1 MNEEEVQNVVSEE
14 TAENDEAQPSEEV
27 VEGIEL
33 TDTADAEKAEEKVE
47 EQPKGRFMTDE
58 DINDLVD
65 RRVRR
70 KMEKFEKE
78 MSVLRDTSDV
88 VKRAVGGNDINETNK
103 NLRDFYT
110 KEGYDLPER
119 SSGLTERQEE
129 ILARGEAEDII
140 KDGYDAMVE
149 EAQRLANKGYANLND
164 REKVVFTTISDKIA
178 EENDRKGLLKIGAKD
193 DVLKDA
199 EFIAFKK
206 QFNSNTPIEKI
217 YDLYMKDTKKTT
229 AIENP
234 GSMKNNDVN
243 PVKDYY
249 TPEEISKLTD
259 EQLDDPKIWAA
270 VRKSQTKGYS
280 GNNLE

>member
-1 MNEEEVQNVVSEE
+1 MNEEVQDVVLDE
-14 TAENDEAQPSEEV
+14 TAENDEAQTSEEI

-33 TDTADAEKAEEKVE
+33 TDTAEAEKAEEKVE
-47 EQPKGRFMTDE
+47 EQPKGRFMTED

-65 RRVRR
+65 RRFRR
-70 KMEKFEKE
+70 KMEKYEKE
-78 MSVLRDTSDV
+78 MNILRDTNNV
-88 VKRAVGGNDINETNK
+88 VKQAVGGNDANETNQR
-103 NLRDFYT
+103 LRDFYT

-119 SSGLTERQEE
+119 TSGLTERQEE

-149 EAQRLANKGYANLND
+149 EAQRLANKGYANLNEC
-164 REKVVFTTISDKIA
+164 EKIVFSTISEKLA

-193 DVLKDA
+193 DVLKDDS
-199 EFIAFKK
+199 FKSFRK

-217 YDLYMKDTKKTT
+217 YDLYMKDTKKST

-249 TPEEISKLTD
+249 TPEEISKLTE

-270 VRKSQTKGYS
+270 VRRSQTKGYK

>member
-1 MNEEEVQNVVSEE
+1 MNEEVQDVVLDE
-14 TAENDEAQPSEEV
+14 TAENDEAQTSEEI

-33 TDTADAEKAEEKVE
+33 TDTAEAEKAEEKVE
-47 EQPKGRFMTDE
+47 EQPKGRFMTED

-65 RRVRR
+65 RRFRR
-70 KMEKFEKE
+70 KMEKYEKE
-78 MSVLRDTSDV
+78 MNILRDTNNV
-88 VKRAVGGNDINETNK
+88 VKQAVGGNDANETNQR
-103 NLRDFYT
+103 LRDFYT

-119 SSGLTERQEE
+119 TSGLTERQEE

-149 EAQRLANKGYANLND
+149 EAQRLANKGYANLNEC
-164 REKVVFTTISDKIA
+164 EKIVFSTISDKLA

-193 DVLKDA
+193 DVLKDDS
-199 EFIAFKK
+199 FKSFRK

-217 YDLYMKDTKKTT
+217 YDLYMKDTKKST

-249 TPEEISKLTD
+249 TPEEISKLTE

-270 VRKSQTKGYS
+270 VRRSQTKGYK